1 MSVLNKLVSYY
12 PDKNSTEKGISV
24 DLLSILQSEKHKET
38 IIHLRQIDEMIQ
50 QKVKAGLPCYT
61 VAGTFKRRCE
71 EGLIEYS
78 GLAAID
84 LDSAE
89 NYDCSQLTYELRKIS
104 CIAYVGLSCRG
115 KRLFCIVP
123 FLYPNK
129 YKQQYERLIQSF
141 SDMGLPMGDNC
152 HKSISQPRFISWN
165 NDETH
170 FFNHNAEP
178 YHLLP
183 VERTY
188 HYSSS
193 NDLPKNSRLTPI
205 NRFEWCVEQINKTY
219 SFQKGQ
225 RHNYLLHLV
234 RYCNI
239 KGLSEDD
246 TFSGCCVFCNE
257 DFPITE
263 IKKIV
268 CHIFQTHK
276 DSHNKLPL

>member
-12 PDKNSTEKGISV
+12 PSKNATEKGVSI
-24 DLLSILQSEKHKET
+24 DLLSILQSEKHKE
-38 IIHLRQIDEMIQ
+38 IINRLRQSEETIQ
-50 QKVKAGLPCYT
+50 RRVKTGLPCYT
-61 VAGTFKRRCE
+61 VAGTFNRRCE
-71 EGLIEYS
+71 EGLSEYS
-78 GLAAID
+78 GLAAVD

-89 NYDCSQLTYELRKIS
+89 NYDCSQLTRELRKIS

-123 FLYPNK
+123 FLYPDK

-183 VERTY
+183 AERTY

-193 NDLPKNSRLTPI
+193 DLTKNFRLTQI
-205 NRFEWCVEQINKTY
+205 NCFEWCVEQINKTY
-219 SFQKGQ
+219 SFQKGN
-225 RHNYLLHLV
+225 RHYYLVHLV

-246 TFSGCCVFCNE
+246 TFSGCGSFHDD
-257 DFPITE
+257 DFPLTE
-263 IKKIV
+263 IKNIV
-268 CHIFQTHK
+268 HHIFQTQK
-276 DSHNKLPL
+276 NSHNKHPF